1 MTKNRFT
8 RAFLVVSAISV
19 TIVTMIYLLPGISP
33 YLDLGII
40 TWVLFSV
47 LSVIL
52 FFIADKVVNL
62 PERTKFISLT
72 IANMLVK
79 MMVSIGLI
87 WTYYL
92 AKKPQSGLFIV
103 PFLLVY
109 GIFTIFET
117 RFLLQIADQ
126 NNKYG
131 RKKS

>member
-1 MTKNRFT
+1 MTKGRFILS
-8 RAFLVVSAISV
+8 FLVVSAI
-19 TIVTMIYLLPGISP
+19 TAALVTMVYLLPGISP
-33 YLDLGII
+33 YLDLGCLS
-40 TWVLFSV
+40 WVLFSV
-47 LSVIL
+47 LSVVL
-52 FFIADKVVNL
+52 FYIADKVVNH

-72 IANMLVK
+72 IANMLIK

-87 WTYYL
+87 WTYYVV
-92 AKKPQSGLFIV
+92 KKPQSGLFVI

-126 NNKYG
+126 TNKHG

>member
-1 MTKNRFT
+1 MTKNRFI
-8 RAFLVVSAISV
+8 RPFLVVSVITTAM
-19 TIVTMIYLLPGISP
+19 VTMVYLLPDISP
-33 YLDLGII
+33 YVDLGII
-40 TWVLFSV
+40 SWALFSFLCV
-47 LSVIL
+47 VL
-52 FFIADKVVNL
+52 FFIADKVVNH

-72 IANMLVK
+72 IANMMLK
-79 MMVSIGLI
+79 MMVSIGLV
-87 WTYYL
+87 WTYYMV
-92 AKKPQSGLFIV
+92 KKPQSGLFIV